1 MPKREL
7 GSFQVSAIGYGCM
20 NLSHGYGP
28 ALEQKQAER
37 VLLKAIALGAD
48 LLDTAMLYGGG
59 LNETIIGKVLKPHRD
74 QITLCT
80 KGGMA
85 LETDPSKPQRRIDS
99 RPDVIRKNCEESLKR
114 LQTDVIDLYYLH
126 RWDKTTPIEDVIG
139 GMADL
144 VVQGKVKSIGLSE
157 VSAGTLAKAHAVHPI
172 TAVQSE
178 YSLWTRNPEIAL
190 SQKCKALGIALVA
203 FSPLGRGF
211 LAGYFTQPEDMDQ
224 IDDIDMRRKMPRF
237 SKEFIS
243 HNLVLYKRFNQLAR
257 ESGSTPAQL
266 ALAWVLSRGD
276 HVIAIPGSR
285 QISHLEENMLAQD
298 LNLPESLLEQAGE
311 IFNQHTVKGCRYDP
325 ISQAAVDTED
335 FPSASLAQ

>member
-1 MPKREL
+1 MPKRQL
-7 GSFQVSAIGYGCM
+7 GPFEVSAIGYGCM

-28 ALEQKQAER
+28 ALEQKQAEQ
-37 VLLKAIALGAD
+37 VLLKAIELGAD

-59 LNETIIGKVLKPHRD
+59 LNETIIGMVVKPHRD

-99 RPDVIRKNCEESLKR
+99 RPEVIRRNCEESLKR

-144 VVQGKVKSIGLSE
+144 VKQGKVKSIGLSE
-157 VSAGTLAKAHAVHPI
+157 VSADTLAKAHAVHPI
-172 TAVQSE
+172 AAVQSE

-190 SQKCKALGIALVA
+190 LQKCQALGVALVA

-211 LAGYFTQPEDMDQ
+211 LAGCFTQPKDMDQ
-224 IDDIDMRRKMPRF
+224 INDTDMRKKMPRF
-237 SKEFIS
+237 SREFIS
-243 HNLVLYKRFNQLAR
+243 HNLALYHQFNELAR
-257 ESGSTPAQL
+257 ESGATPAQL
-266 ALAWVLSRGD
+266 ALAWVLSRAD

-285 QISHLEENMLAQD
+285 QIGHLKENMLAQD
-298 LNLPESLLEQAGE
+298 LKLPKSLVERAGE
-311 IFNQHTVKGCRYDP
+311 IFSQHTVKGCRYDP

-335 FPSASLAQ
+335 FPRALLAQ

>member
-1 MPKREL
+1 MPKRQIGPFE
-7 GSFQVSAIGYGCM
+7 VSAIGYGCM

-28 ALEQKQAER
+28 ALEPKQAEQ
-37 VLLKAIALGAD
+37 VLSKAIELGAD

-80 KGGMA
+80 KGGMG

-99 RPDVIRKNCEESLKR
+99 RPEVIRKNCEESLKR
-114 LQTDVIDLYYLH
+114 LQTDVIDVYYLH

-144 VVQGKVKSIGLSE
+144 VVQGKVKTIGLSE
-157 VSAGTLAKAHAVHPI
+157 VSADTLAKAHAVHPI
-172 TAVQSE
+172 AAVQSE

-190 SQKCKALGIALVA
+190 SQKCQALGVALVA

-211 LAGYFTQPEDMDQ
+211 LAGCFTQPVDLDKV
-224 IDDIDMRRKMPRF
+224 DDTDMRKKMPRF
-237 SKEFIS
+237 SKAFIS
-243 HNLVLYKRFNQLAR
+243 DNLALYHQLKELAR

-298 LNLPESLLEQAGE
+298 LKLPESLLERAGE
-311 IFNQHTVKGCRYDP
+311 IFNQETVKGCRYDP
-325 ISQAAVDTED
+325 VSQAAVDTED
-335 FPSASLAQ
+335 FPSA